1 MDTPQTSPAMSASSG
16 SAASLDRVQAQVDS
30 TAQIVESLRPVIE
43 IIQQAPALIA
53 MAGDSFDD
61 LVRSA
66 VDSGVDVERGVING
80 ASAALRFGA
89 TMDAQKVDAIESLLN
104 SGVLDPVAL
113 RVVGD
118 LGHALADTAA
128 SRVAPLGPMGLWKAL
143 SQPDVQRA
151 LGFMI
156 AVAQRFGQRLD
167 TAPVRS

>member
-1 MDTPQTSPAMSASSG
+1 MNTPQMHPAVSTPPLT
-16 SAASLDRVQAQVDS
+16 ASLETLQARVDA
-30 TAQIVESLRPVIE
+30 TAQLVESLKPVIE
-43 IIQQAPALIA
+43 IVQQAPAFIA

-61 LVRSA
+61 LVRNA
-66 VDSGVDVERGVING
+66 VENGIDVERGVLNG
-80 ASAALRFGA
+80 AGAALRFGA

-118 LGHALADTAA
+118 LAHALAGTAA
-128 SRVAPLGPMGLWKAL
+128 APVTPLGPMGLWKAL

-156 AVAQRFGQRLD
+156 AVAQRFGRRLD
-167 TAPVRS
+167 AAPARS

>member
-1 MDTPQTSPAMSASSG
+1 MDTPHIHPAVSMTG
-16 SAASLDRVQAQVDS
+16 AASLESLQARVDA
-30 TAQIVESLRPVIE
+30 TAHLVESLRPVIE
-43 IIQQAPALIA
+43 IVQQAPALIA

-61 LVRSA
+61 LVRTA
-66 VDSGVDVERGVING
+66 VESGVDVERGVING
-80 ASAALRFGA
+80 AGAALRFGA
-89 TMDAQKVDAIESLLN
+89 TMDAEKVEAIESLLN

-118 LGHALADTAA
+118 LAHALAATAA
-128 SRVAPLGPMGLWKAL
+128 APVAPLGPMGLWKAL

-167 TAPVRS
+167 SAPARS